1 MNSEA
6 LVAAKPQEA
15 VPETQSKRLLNNATF
30 LWIYLGSTLS
40 IVGEGFHSI
49 VVGFWV
55 LSTTGSAKAMM
66 TIMVVQMITSFLLGS
81 VAGTIADRYNRRMIM
96 LGMDI
101 VRGILM
107 VGVAAVFSFGEGQG
121 WWMLIVLLA
130 LVGAASQFHNP
141 AFSSSLINIV
151 GKEQIQRATSLMQI
165 TDTLA
170 RLAGLSLGGA
180 AVAIF
185 GGPASVIVVSIAF
198 FISAGCVLLS
208 GSFPNPIQQDREK
221 KGFWDDL
228 KHGLSYIRGHSI
240 ARSVSI
246 LLPSIMVFFVASMM
260 VFQVLA
266 VTIWKA
272 TPWQF
277 GMLEAIIP
285 IGYATG
291 AGLIAFMGSKIAK
304 RGLWVSIAMLLAGPN
319 LMLLSSIND
328 VYFAIPFVFLVGFI
342 LSVGTIIVM
351 VMLRTEVDGE
361 YQGRVFGTIGSL
373 SSLATPFGIIL
384 SGVFSDLYGAD
395 LVLMMNG
402 AGLTLVAAVCIYFL
416 KTLRKYN

>member
-1 MNSEA
+1 
-6 LVAAKPQEA
+6 
-15 VPETQSKRLLNNATF
+15 
-30 LWIYLGSTLS
+30 
-40 IVGEGFHSI
+40 
-49 VVGFWV
+49 
-55 LSTTGSAKAMM
+55 
-66 TIMVVQMITSFLLGS
+66 
-81 VAGTIADRYNRRMIM
+81 
-96 LGMDI
+96 
-101 VRGILM
+101 
-107 VGVAAVFSFGEGQG
+107 
-121 WWMLIVLLA
+121 
-130 LVGAASQFHNP
+130 
-141 AFSSSLINIV
+141 
-151 GKEQIQRATSLMQI
+151 
-165 TDTLA
+165 
-170 RLAGLSLGGA
+170 
-180 AVAIF
+180 
-185 GGPASVIVVSIAF
+185 
-198 FISAGCVLLS
+198 
-208 GSFPNPIQQDREK
+208 
-221 KGFWDDL
+221 
-228 KHGLSYIRGHSI
+228 
-240 ARSVSI
+240 
-246 LLPSIMVFFVASMM
+246 MM

-304 RGLWVSIAMLLAGPN
+304 RGIWVSIAMLLAGPN